1 MVAEEAERDLLRV
14 TAEFPGIVGAVR
26 KNRVRHTERM
36 AERPTRRKHEAHM
49 LRRADENRPKR
60 YWRGKQEF

>member
-14 TAEFPGIVGAVR
+14 AAEFPGIVGAVR
-26 KNRVRHTERM
+26 KNRVRHTE
-36 AERPTRRKHEAHM
+36 ENGGRPTRQVREAHTAYQ
-49 LRRADENRPKR
+49 ADENRPKR